1 MSSLKQQLFSFIG
14 MTGIYVGVL
23 ALLFPNQLTSY
34 NSISIGVVLIV
45 FILSTLITSTGKI
58 VDAQANA
65 QKFLLGTT
73 VQIMIA
79 LFYVL
84 FSKYLAKEHFKTM
97 SIHFLVLFFLFLTIQ
112 AIFLIKRIR
121 QTPAQ

>member
-1 MSSLKQQLFSFIG
+1 MSSLKQQFFGFIG

-23 ALLFPNQLTSY
+23 ALLFPDQLTRY
-34 NSISIGVVLIV
+34 NCLSIGVVLIV
-45 FILSTLITSTGKI
+45 FILSSLITSTGKI

-73 VQIMIA
+73 VQMLIA
-79 LFYVL
+79 LFYIL
-84 FSKYLAKEHFKTM
+84 FASYLAKDHFKGM
-97 SIHFLVLFFLFLTIQ
+97 GLHFLILFFVFLTIQ

-121 QTPAQ
+121 QTPA

>member
-1 MSSLKQQLFSFIG
+1 MSSLKQQFFGFIG

-34 NSISIGVVLIV
+34 NVLSIGVVLIV

-97 SIHFLVLFFLFLTIQ
+97 SIHFLALFFVFLTIQ

-121 QTPAQ
+121 QTPA

>member
-1 MSSLKQQLFSFIG
+1 MSSLKQQFFGFIG
-14 MTGIYVGVL
+14 ITGIYVGVL

-58 VDAQANA
+58 TDPSTSA

-73 VQIMIA
+73 VQMLIA
-79 LFYVL
+79 LFYIL
-84 FSKYLAKEHFKTM
+84 FASYLAKDHFKGM
-97 SIHFLVLFFLFLTIQ
+97 GLHFLILFFILLTIQ

-121 QTPAQ
+121 QTPA